1 MRYDDGTFFLVYLKQ
16 QAADTFLLRNP
27 NGHFFF
33 FQFVPKTYYTK
44 VIIKMSN
51 NKKGES
57 SKKEEMMTRAK
68 ERDAFWFVEDLTPDF
83 QLRMYVF
90 FDAKENKYVF

>member
-1 MRYDDGTFFLVYLKQ
+1 
-16 QAADTFLLRNP
+16 
-27 NGHFFF
+27 
-33 FQFVPKTYYTK
+33 
-44 VIIKMSN
+44 MSN
-51 NKKGES
+51 NMEKKDEGS
-57 SKKEEMMTRAK
+57 SKKEEMTRAK